1 MTEYTADAQ
10 LTGISLAYTNPEYI
24 ADKIFK
30 RVPVSTESFKYKKY
44 DKSLNLQLPDSS
56 VGETSL
62 PNEVKFK
69 HDKVTASVRSDALI
83 DYISQTAVEEAGAES
98 ENLFT
103 TSTEFL
109 TDVFYA
115 CREKRLADLLQDAN
129 NYNGNA
135 KTLAT
140 SEKFTAT
147 GVNAFNVI
155 DEAMDKVWFKPNVMV
170 GSRGA
175 INALRRNPYVVKAA
189 NRNSG
194 DAGKATLADLKDL
207 FELQD
212 IFVGNSVVN
221 TSKRGQTDNF
231 VNTWGNAIMLLY
243 IAPQATITHGLTFGF
258 TAEKGKRAVTKAFDS
273 ERGVRGVHC
282 IKVAEQ
288 KADVIIAPECGYLIS
303 NVY

>member
-56 VGETSL
+56 VGETSI

-69 HDKVTASVRSDALI
+69 HDKVTASVRSDALV

-115 CREKRLADLLQDAN
+115 CREKRLADLR
-129 NYNGNA
+129 NYQTINGISLSTMVK
-135 KTLAT
+135 KTYLN
-140 SEKFTAT
+140 F
-147 GVNAFNVI
+147 F
-155 DEAMDKVWFKPNVMV
+155 
-170 GSRGA
+170 
-175 INALRRNPYVVKAA
+175 
-189 NRNSG
+189 
-194 DAGKATLADLKDL
+194 
-207 FELQD
+207 FELQ
-212 IFVGNSVVN
+212 SL
-221 TSKRGQTDNF
+221 TSALNNEF
-231 VNTWGNAIMLLY
+231 
-243 IAPQATITHGLTFGF
+243 
-258 TAEKGKRAVTKAFDS
+258 
-273 ERGVRGVHC
+273 
-282 IKVAEQ
+282 
-288 KADVIIAPECGYLIS
+288 
-303 NVY
+303 